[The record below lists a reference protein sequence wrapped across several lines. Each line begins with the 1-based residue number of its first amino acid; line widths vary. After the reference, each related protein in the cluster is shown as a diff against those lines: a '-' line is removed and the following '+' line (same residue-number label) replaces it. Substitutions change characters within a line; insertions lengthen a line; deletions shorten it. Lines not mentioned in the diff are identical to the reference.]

1 MGFFDDDPF
10 DDIIREF
17 FGNRTGLGPVRK
29 KREHV
34 IRGEEEDRV
43 IDFLETEDAFYLIF
57 ELPGYTE
64 KEVMAT
70 VKGRDVEIRAQK
82 KRQEGVQ
89 DYLMQKLQHGVLY
102 NKTLP
107 SFMNSKKFSFTM
119 KNGVLE
125 IAFEKKENE
134 R

>member
-17 FGNRTGLGPVRK
+17 FGGKTGLAPTMR

-43 IDFLETEDAFYLIF
+43 IDFLETDDAFYLIF

-64 KEVMAT
+64 KEVMVA
-70 VKGRDVEIRAQK
+70 VKGRDVEIQAQK

-89 DYLMQKLQHGVLY
+89 DYLMQKLQAGILY
-102 NKTLP
+102 RKTLP
-107 SFMNSKKFSFTM
+107 SFINSKRFSTTM

-125 IAFEKKENE
+125 ITFEKKE